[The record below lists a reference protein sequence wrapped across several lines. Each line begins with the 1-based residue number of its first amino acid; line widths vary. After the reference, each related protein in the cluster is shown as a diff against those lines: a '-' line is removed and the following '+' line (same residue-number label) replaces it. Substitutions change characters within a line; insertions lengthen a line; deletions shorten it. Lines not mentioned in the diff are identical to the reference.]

1 MENAKRIS
9 VYIVEDYKLA
19 RKSLTHVIEKS
30 LDFEILGCFG
40 SAEEFLR
47 VFNTRKSD
55 IVIMDIGLG
64 EINGLM
70 ATKYIKENSPETK
83 VVILTS
89 HENDDEVI
97 AALALGA
104 NAYCLKDIETSSLFY
119 VLKEVYKGALWLHP
133 HVTGVANNFAPKPNL
148 TNDLNHLYT
157 KISENYNLTQRE
169 QQVIEYIVEGKTN
182 LEIAKLM
189 NISKHTAKVHVKNVL
204 SKLSVSDRVQ
214 AAVKA
219 VKTKIVQ

>member
-9 VYIVEDYKLA
+9 LYIVEDYKLTI
-19 RKSLTHVIEKS
+19 KSLTHIIEKS
-30 LDFEILGCFG
+30 QDFEILGCFG
-40 SAEEFLR
+40 TAEEFLK
-47 VFNTRKSD
+47 VFDSKKSD
-55 IVIMDIGLG
+55 IVIMDIELG
-64 EINGLM
+64 ETNGLV
-70 ATKYIKENSPETK
+70 ATKYIKEHSPETK

-133 HVTGVANNFAPKPNL
+133 QVAVVANHFAPKPNL

-157 KISENYNLTQRE
+157 KISEDYNLTRRE

-189 NISKHTAKVHVKNVL
+189 NISRHTAKVHVKNVL